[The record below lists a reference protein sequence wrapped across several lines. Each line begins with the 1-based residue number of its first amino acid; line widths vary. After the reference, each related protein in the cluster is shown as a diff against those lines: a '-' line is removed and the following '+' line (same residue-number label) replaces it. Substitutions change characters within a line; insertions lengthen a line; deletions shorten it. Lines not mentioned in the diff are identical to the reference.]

1 MTSKFCL
8 VTFLGTLCIVSV
20 LIHMIYNKTMNL
32 QKQKMLVTFA
42 MMKIAFLLCELD
54 DHSYDGG
61 GGMTNDNG
69 SGGSLGCGGKKIAFT

>member
-1 MTSKFCL
+1 
-8 VTFLGTLCIVSV
+8 
-20 LIHMIYNKTMNL
+20 MNL

-69 SGGSLGCGGKKIAFT
+69 SGGSLGCGGKIIAFT